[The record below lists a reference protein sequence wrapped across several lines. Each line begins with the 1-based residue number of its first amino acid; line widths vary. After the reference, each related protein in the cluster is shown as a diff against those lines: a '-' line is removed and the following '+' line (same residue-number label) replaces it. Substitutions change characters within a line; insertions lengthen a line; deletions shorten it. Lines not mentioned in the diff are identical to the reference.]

1 MYEMHRI
8 ALPSKYNTMKIQV
21 TSTNN
26 IVHVHNGSASG
37 SSVISEGDS
46 AVLLGMNRA
55 YNKLKSRIKREGLY
69 SLAFSEHGES
79 RQDQGFITLSRI

>member
-1 MYEMHRI
+1 MRKI
-8 ALPSKYNTMKIQV
+8 ALLSKYKTMKIQV

-26 IVHVHNGSASG
+26 IVHVHNGSVSG

>member
-1 MYEMHRI
+1 MHEI
-8 ALPSKYNTMKIQV
+8 ALTSKYITMKIQV

-26 IVHVHNGSASG
+26 IVHIQNGSVTG

-69 SLAFSEHGES
+69 SLAFSEHAES
-79 RQDQGFITLSRI
+79 RQDQGYITLSRI